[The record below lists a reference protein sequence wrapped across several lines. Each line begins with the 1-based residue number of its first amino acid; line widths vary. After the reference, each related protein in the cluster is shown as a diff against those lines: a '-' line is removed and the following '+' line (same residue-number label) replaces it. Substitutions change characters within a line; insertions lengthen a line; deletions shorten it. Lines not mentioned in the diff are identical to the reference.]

1 MPKECHVVGERSVV
15 TTTADTSRERHARR
29 PADLLKAYV
38 GLIKPRVIELLL
50 VTTIPA
56 MLLAERGIPSPWLVI
71 ATLIGGTMAAGSA
84 NALNCVADA
93 DIDQV
98 MKRTRAR
105 PLVRHTVST
114 RHALVFGIALGVG
127 SFAWLWATANLLAA
141 SLAVGTILFYV
152 FVYTL
157 VLKRRTAQNIVW
169 GGAAGCMPVVI
180 GWAGVTGRI
189 DWPALVMFGVIF
201 FWTPPHTWS
210 LAMKY
215 KDDYER
221 AGVPMLP
228 VVAEPTY
235 VSRQI
240 VAYTWLMVI
249 WTLLLVPATGWLY
262 AAFAVLAGVWFL
274 LLAHRLHAATKRGE
288 KTKPMK
294 LFHMSN
300 TYLMIVFVALAVDS
314 ALGLPVLGWPF

>member
-1 MPKECHVVGERSVV
+1 MS
-15 TTTADTSRERHARR
+15 TAVDVPRKRHARR
-29 PADLLKAYV
+29 PGELLKAYV

-105 PLVRHTVST
+105 PLVRHTVSN
-114 RHALVFGIALGVG
+114 RHALVFGIVLGVG

-141 SLAVGTILFYV
+141 ALAVGTILFYV

-180 GWAGVTGRI
+180 GWAGVTGRV

-262 AAFAVLAGVWFL
+262 AAFAVLAGAWFL
-274 LLAHRLHAATKRGE
+274 LLAHRLHAATKHGE

-314 ALGLPVLGWPF
+314 ALSLPVLGWPM